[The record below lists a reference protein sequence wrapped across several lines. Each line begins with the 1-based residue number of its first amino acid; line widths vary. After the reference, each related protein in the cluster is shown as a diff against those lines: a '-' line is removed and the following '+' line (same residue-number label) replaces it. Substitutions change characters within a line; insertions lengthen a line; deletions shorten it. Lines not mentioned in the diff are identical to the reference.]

1 MKKNAKIRKDV
12 RGCFQHI
19 FPRWKM
25 TTAAFLVNTWT
36 IFQALDYVVDLQ
48 PILPSPNPLR
58 NPKQPPPHGYFRN
71 FKIGRTNLESSAS
84 ICPQPHFLS
93 VSPTYYLQHLRRS
106 FSVRGGHGHVMPST
120 EKFLPTFPLSS
131 NYSGVLEHCNV
142 CPTAILTTHSYR
154 SIVHS
159 RIMQGTSCSAP
170 CRTDQNRSSQKS
182 MVQKYLLI
190 FTCKNYS

>member
-93 VSPTYYLQHLRRS
+93 VSPTYSLQHLRRS
-106 FSVRGGHGHVMPST
+106 FSVRGGHGTWCRALKNFSQHFLSPVTIQGCWSTVMCAQQ
-120 EKFLPTFPLSS
+120 LSWP
-131 NYSGVLEHCNV
+131 H
-142 CPTAILTTHSYR
+142 IL
-154 SIVHS
+154 I
-159 RIMQGTSCSAP
+159 GP
-170 CRTDQNRSSQKS
+170 
-182 MVQKYLLI
+182 
-190 FTCKNYS
+190 